1 MVSASAARW
10 IHWLVPLLVAF
21 VTLTAFLPALQ
32 NGFVNWDDDINFLR
46 NVHYRGLGP
55 SELRWMFTT
64 SIGTGQ
70 WIPLTWLTLGLD
82 YILWG
87 MRPAGYHLTNVLL
100 HAANAS
106 VFFFVVLRLL
116 TLALPGPAERGHA
129 LAVSA
134 GFAALVFAI
143 HPLRVESVAWV
154 TERRDVLSGLLF
166 LLTLFSYLR
175 AADGG
180 GAGRGRWL
188 VASVGFYALALAA
201 KAVVVT
207 LPLLLVVL
215 DVYPLRRLPDRWRDW
230 LAPAERQVWA
240 EKVPYG
246 LLALVA
252 SGIAA
257 YALRVSTLAPDA
269 YPLWAH
275 VFIGAHGL
283 CFYVWKT
290 LFPLGL
296 SPLYEL
302 PARIDPLDPAL
313 LGSVV
318 AVVGIGAGVWALRRR
333 WPAGLAACAAYVVLL
348 APVSGLPRTI
358 GPQLV
363 ATRYSYLSC
372 LPWAILAGAAL
383 LSRWRAWERSKKGRP
398 TTVLRAGIA
407 ICTALCVVVGL
418 GVLTWNQVHVWH
430 DSEMLWTYA
439 LAIDPSSSYAHT
451 NLGIALAQRAKFAE
465 AIEHYRRALQLEPGD
480 FRAQSNWGLALAQQG
495 NLAEAIEHYRQ
506 ALQLKP
512 DYGLAQYSWGLA
524 LAQQGNL
531 AEAIE
536 HYRQALQLKPDN
548 VLAHINWGLALAHQ
562 GNLAEA
568 IEHYRQ
574 ALQLK
579 PDNVLAHINWGLALA
594 HQGNPAEAI
603 EHYRQALHIEP
614 DQADAHNNWG
624 VALARQGDLEEAIEH
639 FQQALRIE
647 PDYAPAHANLA
658 RAFALQGK
666 PAEASEHHQ
675 QPQKRKKAE

>member
-1 MVSASAARW
+1 MSRKSKSRKLEAATRAQRLQLPQHERRDPVPSALPQRW
-10 IHWLVPLLVAF
+10 GSWLVPVLIALVTFA
-21 VTLTAFLPALQ
+21 AFLPTLQ
-32 NGFVNWDDDINFLR
+32 NQFVTWDDGKNFLE
-46 NVHYRGLGP
+46 NAHYRGLGWTHI
-55 SELRWMFTT
+55 RWMWTT
-64 SIGTGQ
+64 HLGHY
-70 WIPLTWLTLGLD
+70 IPLTWMTLGLD
-82 YILWG
+82 YLLWG
-87 MRPAGYHLTNVLL
+87 MNPVGYHLTNLLL
-100 HAANAS
+100 HAANAV

-116 TLALPGPAERGHA
+116 TLALPSPAERGHA

-154 TERRDVLSGLLF
+154 TEQRDVLSGLLF

-407 ICTALCVVVGL
+407 IC
-418 GVLTWNQVHVWH
+418 
-430 DSEMLWTYA
+430 
-439 LAIDPSSSYAHT
+439 
-451 NLGIALAQRAKFAE
+451 
-465 AIEHYRRALQLEPGD
+465 
-480 FRAQSNWGLALAQQG
+480 
-495 NLAEAIEHYRQ
+495 
-506 ALQLKP
+506 
-512 DYGLAQYSWGLA
+512 
-524 LAQQGNL
+524 
-531 AEAIE
+531 
-536 HYRQALQLKPDN
+536 
-548 VLAHINWGLALAHQ
+548 
-562 GNLAEA
+562 
-568 IEHYRQ
+568 
-574 ALQLK
+574 
-579 PDNVLAHINWGLALA
+579 
-594 HQGNPAEAI
+594 
-603 EHYRQALHIEP
+603 
-614 DQADAHNNWG
+614 
-624 VALARQGDLEEAIEH
+624 
-639 FQQALRIE
+639 
-647 PDYAPAHANLA
+647 
-658 RAFALQGK
+658 
-666 PAEASEHHQ
+666 
-675 QPQKRKKAE
+675 